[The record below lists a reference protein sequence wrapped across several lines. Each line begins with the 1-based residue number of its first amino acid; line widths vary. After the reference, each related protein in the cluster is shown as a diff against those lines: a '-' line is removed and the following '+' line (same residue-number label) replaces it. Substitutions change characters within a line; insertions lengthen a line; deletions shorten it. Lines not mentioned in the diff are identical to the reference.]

1 VANRSRAP
9 QAYQRVFK
17 WPISEGNDDLSILL
31 HMQDKLSRGPEELL
45 STDRPNLNWS
55 ALDQADLD
63 KLPGLNESW
72 FFPKDVEAY
81 LHHLRIDIPPGV
93 WYVNAKVK
101 RDTLRSKDSSN
112 TPNMIASAVHNMQA
126 EPFYASLCEK
136 YGQLVGENF
145 LYSLTA
151 PATTATTN
159 PTALPS
165 PIDNIF
171 SEFSQQYAMPALA
184 GTIAD
189 PFVQL
194 NNMAWASSGSA
205 VNVATKPGMYSND
218 PSILPLHEGAIY
230 NQPEDPLYDQLEKS
244 EAHASSEYLT
254 SPRLDG
260 ESDLQ
265 SSLPLSY
272 SGTLDAVRTAE
283 QATEEPLVDVTL
295 DITQLM
301 YNLLLAV
308 SCLGGSQGYRKTDID
323 RALRASIMFHT

>member
-1 VANRSRAP
+1 M
-9 QAYQRVFK
+9 
-17 WPISEGNDDLSILL
+17 SILL

-45 STDRPNLNWS
+45 VTDRPNLNWS
-55 ALDQADLD
+55 AIDQADLD

-81 LHHLRIDIPPGV
+81 LHYLRIDIPPGV

-101 RDTLRSKDSSN
+101 RDTLRSKDSSD
-112 TPNMIASAVHNMQA
+112 TPNMIATAVHNMQT

-145 LYSLTA
+145 LYSLMA

-159 PTALPS
+159 PTSSPS
-165 PIDNIF
+165 PIDNTF
-171 SEFSQQYAMPALA
+171 SEFSQQYAMPAFA
-184 GTIAD
+184 GVIAD
-189 PFVQL
+189 PFIQL

-205 VNVATKPGMYSND
+205 VNVATKPITYSSN

-230 NQPEDPLYDQLEKS
+230 DQPDDLLYDQRQNA
-244 EAHASSEYLT
+244 EAQASSEYLT

-260 ESDLQ
+260 DFDLQ

-272 SGTLDAVRTAE
+272 SGTLDAVSTAA

-323 RALRASIMFHT
+323 RALRASIMLHT